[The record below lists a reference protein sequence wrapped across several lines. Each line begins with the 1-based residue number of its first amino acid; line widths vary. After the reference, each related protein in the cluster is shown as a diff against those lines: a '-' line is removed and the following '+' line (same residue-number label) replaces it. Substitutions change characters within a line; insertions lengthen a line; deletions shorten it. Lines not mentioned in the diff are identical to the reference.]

1 MLPGTFIS
9 WPLMKS
15 DKKKKTLLE
24 RKKKNVQSNAWSSLC
39 GYVNVLSFSSCFYTF
54 FRKQEGLAPLLNFIQ
69 KVKHKYKRGETQKVG
84 N

>member
-1 MLPGTFIS
+1 
-9 WPLMKS
+9 MKS
-15 DKKKKTLLE
+15 DKKKQDVIRE
-24 RKKKNVQSNAWSSLC
+24 KKKKECAIQCLEQPMWLC
-39 GYVNVLSFSSCFYTF
+39 QCLVFFIVFLYFF

>member
-1 MLPGTFIS
+1 
-9 WPLMKS
+9 MKS
-15 DKKKKTLLE
+15 DKKKQDVIRE
-24 RKKKNVQSNAWSSLC
+24 KKKERMCNPMLGAA
-39 GYVNVLSFSSCFYTF
+39 YVAMSMSCLFHRVFIPF